1 MTYRAL
7 AARASACV
15 EVPITFTGA
24 DLGAVKMCGR
34 IALEAAV
41 NIVSLRRLGRTA
53 AGRTE
58 RPVVFPVGP
67 RRDVAALASEAR
79 G

>member
-1 MTYRAL
+1 MFRD
-7 AARASACV
+7 RV
-15 EVPITFTGA
+15 EGES
-24 DLGAVKMCGR
+24 KMSWG

-53 AGRTE
+53 ADRTE

-67 RRDVAALASEAR
+67 RRDVPALASETR